1 VVLFGVVLF
10 FHGVEDL
17 LDLACPGSAGGQV
30 LYGLSIFFFSTL
42 VLSLNRSFVDATG
55 YDDEADDD
63 VEANRQEPPPP
74 RRAGLSPSAIKQE
87 PLPRRG
93 SLLPSPIKTSC
104 GQWLLR
110 HPLHI
115 RLFGRR
121 SVACHADVWAVATC
135 NGAALC
141 TAWAGINYVLE
152 AAPKVASPDAAHAPG
167 KVALLYVLA
176 GNVVLVAN
184 RQLYHQFHSR
194 MDLSAS
200 HVLEYE

>member
-1 VVLFGVVLF
+1 MRSSSLASSTKLTTAWATSAF
-10 FHGVEDL
+10 FLRTRPRVF
-17 LDLACPGSAGGQV
+17 LACP
-30 LYGLSIFFFSTL
+30 
-42 VLSLNRSFVDATG
+42 LSLLGAAFLG
-55 YDDEADDD
+55 
-63 VEANRQEPPPP
+63 
-74 RRAGLSPSAIKQE
+74 

-93 SLLPSPIKTSC
+93 SRLPSPIKTSC

-167 KVALLYVLA
+167 TIALLYVLA